1 MACIYMDYMDSDW
14 FFQLRSF
21 SASIKDEV
29 LEEEFVPSVLFLPG
43 TINAWSFQLRLWTDY
58 ISISLIKAPCPTYVH
73 AVYRLAIYQ

>member
-1 MACIYMDYMDSDW
+1 MDSDW

-43 TINAWSFQLRLWTDY
+43 TINA
-58 ISISLIKAPCPTYVH
+58 
-73 AVYRLAIYQ
+73 